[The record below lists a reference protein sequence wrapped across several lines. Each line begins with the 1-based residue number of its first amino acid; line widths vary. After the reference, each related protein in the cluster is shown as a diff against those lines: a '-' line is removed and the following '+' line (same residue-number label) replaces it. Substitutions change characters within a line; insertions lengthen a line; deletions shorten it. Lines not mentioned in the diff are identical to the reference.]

1 MEPVDLPV
9 HLDDPKYFLV
19 FTLEDFMI
27 FIGCMAIGI
36 IIHALGYLMLL
47 GVLVSYISSRFR
59 GAVPEGR
66 LQHVLYWFGFPIG
79 HGHSL
84 INPYA
89 RRFIG

>member
-1 MEPVDLPV
+1 METVELPV

-19 FTLEDFMI
+19 FTIEDAML
-27 FIGCMAIGI
+27 FIGAMGLGVLL
-36 IIHALGYLMLL
+36 HALGYLMLI
-47 GVLVSYISSRFR
+47 GFGVSYLSSRFR

-66 LQHVLYWFGFPIG
+66 LQHILYWHGVPIG
-79 HGHSL
+79 SGHSL